1 MRSFQPT
8 YSEQFPFEGGVLKQL
23 AKLLQRSG
31 AGYAALLSETNPKS
45 PTAFGYGLYL

>member
-1 MRSFQPT
+1 MKSVQPT
-8 YSEQFPFEGGVLKQL
+8 YSEQFLFEGGALKRL

-31 AGYAALLSETNPKS
+31 AGYAALICGTTPKS